1 MNLAW
6 EMKHAYTSCW
16 RKTVLKVTKKLLGR
30 LLKELLLDAEKKATY
45 LHFLFSQNELSQT
58 FGIYQRGGYGDSHFF
73 DGVIHWNTVPAIRPT
88 YTTFLPVRHVRSKA
102 HHIVTLQHSV
112 RQIVELFQL
121 PLVFEEDGLPGS
133 KLS

>member
-1 MNLAW
+1 
-6 EMKHAYTSCW
+6 
-16 RKTVLKVTKKLLGR
+16 
-30 LLKELLLDAEKKATY
+30 LDSEKKALY
-45 LHFLFSQNELSQT
+45 VQSLFTQNEPSQT
-58 FGIYQRGGYGDSHFF
+58 FGIYPRGGYCHSHFF
-73 DGVIHWNTVPAIRPT
+73 DGVIYWNTVLAIRST

-102 HHIVTLQHSV
+102 HHIITLQHSI